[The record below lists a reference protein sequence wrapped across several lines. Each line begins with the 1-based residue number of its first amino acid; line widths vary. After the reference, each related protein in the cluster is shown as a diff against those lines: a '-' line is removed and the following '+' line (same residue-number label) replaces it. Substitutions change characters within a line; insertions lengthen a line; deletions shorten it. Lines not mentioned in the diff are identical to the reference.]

1 MLAEV
6 LQYVDER
13 MTDLAR
19 RLEHPSVIPV
29 RPYSTATTERP
40 IDRLRDADRE
50 SLHAASELAV
60 GFGLHEQVNVVVL
73 HAELQ

>member
-1 MLAEV
+1 VLAEV

-29 RPYSTATTERP
+29 RPHSTATTERP

-50 SLHAASELAV
+50 SLHATSELAV